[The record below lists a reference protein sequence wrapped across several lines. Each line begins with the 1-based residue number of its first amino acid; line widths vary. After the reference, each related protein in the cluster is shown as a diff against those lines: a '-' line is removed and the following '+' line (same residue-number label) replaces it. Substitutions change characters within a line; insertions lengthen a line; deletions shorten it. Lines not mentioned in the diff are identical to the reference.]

1 MLSQLSIVGSLY
13 IRQPHQDRMT
23 KRTETTYRKTPATLD
38 PEPHINQQST
48 LAIFTFIAVTDTD
61 QTRRMSTSE
70 DFALSSENL
79 AARDNGRGIAFH
91 FFDAVDSGY
100 SLRPG
105 VIPTNFDVQQ
115 LQEMPNLPSP
125 RNNLH
130 ESENNNAMRSPT
142 IALCS
147 CEGSPIATTIH
158 LMAEMSSRDELKNRL
173 RRQLVIT
180 IQQRDEYQRRDRE
193 AKAKVRM
200 FERKAIVLRAR
211 VSALQPGQIPL
222 RSGQISNN
230 LMRASRQELREQ
242 ARQYQMPIPIRT
254 VRGSQNSAMRGHGDT
269 LCSSCG
275 QPLTSISIRLR
286 AVMRSRQ
293 ALKNT
298 FRRQF
303 ALIIQQRDELRT
315 RAREAEAKGRILER
329 RHILMKAQV
338 RAVHEAY
345 LRDIQ
350 LGNLSN
356 P

>member
-1 MLSQLSIVGSLY
+1 
-13 IRQPHQDRMT
+13 
-23 KRTETTYRKTPATLD
+23 
-38 PEPHINQQST
+38 
-48 LAIFTFIAVTDTD
+48 
-61 QTRRMSTSE
+61 MSTSE
-70 DFALSSENL
+70 DFALSSEHL

-100 SLRPG
+100 SLQPG

-125 RNNLH
+125 IRNLH
-130 ESENNNAMRSPT
+130 ESENNAMRSPT

-147 CEGSPIATTIH
+147 CEGSPIATIIH

-200 FERKAIVLRAR
+200 FERKAIVLRA
-211 VSALQPGQIPL
+211 
-222 RSGQISNN
+222 
-230 LMRASRQELREQ
+230 QELREQ

-254 VRGSQNSAMRGHGDT
+254 VRGSQNSAMRCHGDT
-269 LCSSCG
+269 LCPSCG

-329 RHILMKAQV
+329 RHI
-338 RAVHEAY
+338 
-345 LRDIQ
+345 
-350 LGNLSN
+350 
-356 P
+356 

>member
-1 MLSQLSIVGSLY
+1 
-13 IRQPHQDRMT
+13 
-23 KRTETTYRKTPATLD
+23 
-38 PEPHINQQST
+38 
-48 LAIFTFIAVTDTD
+48 
-61 QTRRMSTSE
+61 MSTSE
-70 DFALSSENL
+70 DFALSSEHL

-100 SLRPG
+100 SLQPG

-125 RNNLH
+125 IRNLH
-130 ESENNNAMRSPT
+130 ESENNAMRSPT

-147 CEGSPIATTIH
+147 CEGSPIATIIH

-200 FERKAIVLRAR
+200 FERKAIVLRAQ
-211 VSALQPGQIPL
+211 VSALQPGQFHLP
-222 RSGQISNN
+222 SGQISN
-230 LMRASRQELREQ
+230 LVRASRQIQELREQ

-254 VRGSQNSAMRGHGDT
+254 VRGSQNSAMRCHGDT
-269 LCSSCG
+269 LCPSCG

-329 RHILMKAQV
+329 RHI
-338 RAVHEAY
+338 
-345 LRDIQ
+345 
-350 LGNLSN
+350 
-356 P
+356 

>member
-1 MLSQLSIVGSLY
+1 MQILKANDKWGDHSLN
-13 IRQPHQDRMT
+13 
-23 KRTETTYRKTPATLD
+23 TT
-38 PEPHINQQST
+38 
-48 LAIFTFIAVTDTD
+48 
-61 QTRRMSTSE
+61 
-70 DFALSSENL
+70 
-79 AARDNGRGIAFH
+79 
-91 FFDAVDSGY
+91 
-100 SLRPG
+100 
-105 VIPTNFDVQQ
+105 
-115 LQEMPNLPSP
+115 
-125 RNNLH
+125 
-130 ESENNNAMRSPT
+130 
-142 IALCS
+142 
-147 CEGSPIATTIH
+147 
-158 LMAEMSSRDELKNRL
+158 
-173 RRQLVIT
+173 
-180 IQQRDEYQRRDRE
+180 
-193 AKAKVRM
+193 KAK
-200 FERKAIVLRAR
+200 F
-211 VSALQPGQIPL
+211 VSIICVEIRCRTFSFIFDLF
-222 RSGQISNN
+222 
-230 LMRASRQELREQ
+230 QELREQ